1 MPNVSSVKSKTFGDV
16 AAADTASLAA
26 LQTLGG
32 AGDMTLKAAAG
43 TGAYN
48 GTNLAQLVDITCGAD
63 VASVTFS
70 VTGTDVNGDAQT
82 ETLTG
87 PDTTTVSSA
96 NKYATVTSIVASG
109 SITTQIQAGILGTGA
124 LTGIVFAGR
133 TRIRGITGTSKAVAG
148 SIVFKNTSITGTS
161 LLTIPLTGAVDSI
174 DPYIPDNGVL
184 FDAGAYVNLTAASV
198 TGVTVYYD
206 G

>member
-1 MPNVSSVKSKTFGDV
+1 MANVSAVKAKYFEPDGVDDDQVSASGSATTLVIADGGPYGNLTETITLTSSADNSGITF
-16 AAADTASLAA
+16 
-26 LQTLGG
+26 
-32 AGDMTLKAAAG
+32 
-43 TGAYN
+43 
-48 GTNLAQLVDITCGAD
+48 DI
-63 VASVTFS
+63 
-70 VTGTDVNGDAQT
+70 TGTDGNGDAQT

-109 SITTQIQAGILGTGA
+109 PITTQIQAGILGTGA

-133 TRIRGITGTSKAVAG
+133 TRIRGITGTSKASAG
-148 SIVFKNTSITGTS
+148 NIVFKNTSITGTS
-161 LLTIPLTGAVDSI
+161 LLTIPLTGAVSSI

-184 FDAGAYVNLTAASV
+184 FDAGAYVNLTAADV